1 MQFYNG
7 PSPTDACFLI
17 QIDFVCDAA
26 IKNNMKRLVLLRV
39 KEKLEMLYEPRS
51 QHIWQQRNVAPQ
63 LINLWLTEIF
73 IVFDRVIIN
82 IH

>member
-7 PSPTDACFLI
+7 PSPTDTCFLM

-26 IKNNMKRLVLLRV
+26 IKIIWKDLCCSVL
-39 KEKLEMLYEPRS
+39 KKKLEMLYEPRS

-73 IVFDRVIIN
+73 SVFDRVIIN